1 MAHHPSKQA
10 SSKPHA
16 GIPPT
21 TGQQD
26 FMFVDFQ
33 GDGSD
38 GVSFGQRQRVF
49 VQKRFHREKK
59 QASIDRLK
67 SRVPANRVRV
77 LQHGV
82 DKELKK
88 EKESQDATTAL
99 AARADS
105 KEPTTRGQVRHREV
119 SLTARPSQR
128 YGDPFSAAAAPM
140 TGKLW
145 MYLHHCRLPL
155 PICLPSATSYA
166 KNMS

>member
-1 MAHHPSKQA
+1 MAHMPKQA
-10 SSKPHA
+10 SSKPNA
-16 GIPPT
+16 GIPPM

-33 GDGSD
+33 GDGCD

-77 LQHGV
+77 LQLGV
-82 DKELKK
+82 DKNRDE
-88 EKESQDATTAL
+88 ESQDA
-99 AARADS
+99 AAAAAAGTDA
-105 KEPTTRGQVRHREV
+105 KQLTRIQVRHREL

-128 YGDPFSAAAAPM
+128 HGDPFSAAAAPM

-145 MYLHHCRLPL
+145 MYLHHCRLFYVFVR
-155 PICLPSATSYA
+155 PSES
-166 KNMS
+166 SV